1 MVLSELFNNFSSSIV
16 FLHVISAV
24 IWVGGMIAIRFAVHY
39 SIQNIEDPKVKLGRT
54 LENLKRFFNIV
65 IPTIITLLITAIIM
79 IIALGFKGTALYNI
93 VIVKE
98 IIWTIMLIIFIT
110 IYMKRNKAQKAFDSG
125 DFANTKKQLIPIAT
139 YFIPINIVLGLIA
152 IFLGITLRGF

>member
-1 MVLSELFNNFSSSIV
+1 MSDLFNSYSSIIV

-39 SIQNIEDPKVKLGRT
+39 SMQNIEDPKVKLGRT
-54 LENLKRFFNIV
+54 LENLKRFFYIV

>member
-1 MVLSELFNNFSSSIV
+1 MTEFFNNFSSIIV

>member
-1 MVLSELFNNFSSSIV
+1 MTEFFNNFSSIIV

-39 SIQNIEDPKVKLGRT
+39 SMQNIEDPKVKLGRT

-125 DFANTKKQLIPIAT
+125 DFVNTKKQLIPIAT
-139 YFIPINIVLGLIA
+139 YFIPINIVLGLVA

>member
-1 MVLSELFNNFSSSIV
+1 MTQFFDNFSSIIV

-39 SIQNIEDPKVKLGRT
+39 SMQNIEDPKVKLGRT

>member
-1 MVLSELFNNFSSSIV
+1 MSDLFNSYSSIIV

-39 SIQNIEDPKVKLGRT
+39 SMQNIEDPKVKLGRT

-65 IPTIITLLITAIIM
+65 IPTIITLLITAIMM

-110 IYMKRNKAQKAFDSG
+110 IYMKRNKAQKAFDNG

-139 YFIPINIVLGLIA
+139 YFIPINIVLGLVA

>member
-1 MVLSELFNNFSSSIV
+1 MTEFFNNFSSIIV

-39 SIQNIEDPKVKLGRT
+39 SMQNIEDPKVKLGRT

-79 IIALGFKGTALYNI
+79 IVALGFKGTALYNI

-139 YFIPINIVLGLIA
+139 YFIPINIVLGLVA

>member
-1 MVLSELFNNFSSSIV
+1 MSELFNNFSTLII
-16 FLHVISAV
+16 FLHVISAIV
-24 IWVGGMIAIRFAVHY
+24 WIGGMIVIRFAVHY
-39 SIQNIEDPKVKLGRT
+39 SMQNIEEPKIKLSRT

-79 IIALGFKGTALYNI
+79 IVALGFKGTALYNI

-125 DFANTKKQLIPIAT
+125 DFVNTKKQLIPIAT
-139 YFIPINIVLGLIA
+139 YFIPINIVLGLVA

>member
-1 MVLSELFNNFSSSIV
+1 MSDLFNSYSSIIV

-24 IWVGGMIAIRFAVHY
+24 IWVGGMIAIRFAIHY
-39 SIQNIEDPKVKLGRT
+39 SMQNIENPKIKLERT

-110 IYMKRNKAQKAFDSG
+110 IYMKRNKAQKAFNSG

>member
-1 MVLSELFNNFSSSIV
+1 MLADFFKNYSSIIV

-39 SIQNIEDPKVKLGRT
+39 SIQNIEEPKIKLART
-54 LENLKRFFNIV
+54 LEFLKRFFSMV
-65 IPTIITLLITAIIM
+65 IPAILTLLITAIII
-79 IIALGFKGTALYNI
+79 IIALGFKGTELYSV
-93 VIVKE
+93 VIIKE
-98 IIWTIMLIIFIT
+98 IIWSIMTLIFIT
-110 IYMKRNKAQKAFDSG
+110 IYIKRNKAQKAFDNN
-125 DFANTKKQLIPIAT
+125 DFLNAKNNLLPIAT

>member
-1 MVLSELFNNFSSSIV
+1 MTEFFNNFSSIIV

-39 SIQNIEDPKVKLGRT
+39 SMQNIEDPKVKLGRT
-54 LENLKRFFNIV
+54 LENLKNFFNIV

-79 IIALGFKGTALYNI
+79 IVALGFKGTALYNI

-139 YFIPINIVLGLIA
+139 YFIPINIVLGLVA

>member
-1 MVLSELFNNFSSSIV
+1 MTEFFNNFSSIIV

-79 IIALGFKGTALYNI
+79 IVALGFKGTALYNI

-125 DFANTKKQLIPIAT
+125 DFVNTKKQLIPIAT
-139 YFIPINIVLGLIA
+139 YFIPINIVLGLVA

>member
-1 MVLSELFNNFSSSIV
+1 MSDLFNSYASIIV

-79 IIALGFKGTALYNI
+79 IVALGFKGTALYNI

-110 IYMKRNKAQKAFDSG
+110 IYMKRNKAQKAFDNG

-139 YFIPINIVLGLIA
+139 YFIPINIILGLVA

>member
-1 MVLSELFNNFSSSIV
+1 MTEFFNNFSSIIV

-39 SIQNIEDPKVKLGRT
+39 SMQNIEDPKVKLGRT

-110 IYMKRNKAQKAFDSG
+110 IYMKRNKAQKAFDNG
-125 DFANTKKQLIPIAT
+125 DFTNTKKQLIPIAT
-139 YFIPINIVLGLIA
+139 YFIPINIVLGLVA

>member
-1 MVLSELFNNFSSSIV
+1 MTEFFNNFSSIIV

-39 SIQNIEDPKVKLGRT
+39 SMQNIEDPKVKLGRT

-139 YFIPINIVLGLIA
+139 YFIPVNIVLGLVA

>member
-1 MVLSELFNNFSSSIV
+1 MTEFFNNFSSIIV

-24 IWVGGMIAIRFAVHY
+24 IWVGGMIAIRFAIHY
-39 SIQNIEDPKVKLGRT
+39 SMQNIEDPKVKLGRT

>member
-1 MVLSELFNNFSSSIV
+1 MTEFFNNFSSIIV

-39 SIQNIEDPKVKLGRT
+39 SMQNIEDPKVKLGRT

-110 IYMKRNKAQKAFDSG
+110 IYMKRNKAQKAFDNG

-139 YFIPINIVLGLIA
+139 YFIPANIILGLIA

>member
-1 MVLSELFNNFSSSIV
+1 MIDFFKNYSSIIV

-39 SIQNIEDPKVKLGRT
+39 SIQNIEEPKIKLART
-54 LENLKRFFNIV
+54 LELLKRFFSMV
-65 IPTIITLLITAIIM
+65 IPAILTLLITAIIM
-79 IIALGFKGTALYNI
+79 IIALGFKGTELYSV

-98 IIWTIMLIIFIT
+98 VIWTIMTLIFIT
-110 IYMKRNKAQKAFDSG
+110 IFIKRNKAQKAFDSG
-125 DFANTKKQLIPIAT
+125 NFASAKNNLLPIAT